1 MSQLDA
7 ERVKEQAP
15 IESIIGEFVPLKK
28 AGPKELVGL
37 CPFHKEKTPSFTVT
51 PGKGLWKCFGC
62 DAGGDVFSFVQRI
75 EGLPNFGDA
84 VNRVAEISGFA
95 PESIGQ
101 AAVKRDRISGE
112 VDAPRAVAKPTSNA
126 TTNATPKVVATY
138 PYIDEHGEL
147 LYEVQRIEPGRN
159 GKAKDFRQRRVHP
172 IDGAW
177 VWGISEGGYRKG
189 QNGDW
194 YPVKGEAEPD
204 DDELPEVRR
213 VLYRLPAVLAA
224 DTVYVVEGEKDV
236 HTLEAAG
243 LVATT
248 NSGGASQK
256 WLPQYTE
263 ALRGRRVIVIPDN
276 DEPGKKRGAAI
287 LKELAGKADALL
299 IEVPVGKDVTDF
311 IEAGNTAY
319 DLEAMVDETVRK
331 RNAEELERRGLLSP
345 IEIIEQFEGG
355 LNAFLDPSKRSP
367 GLQTGFAR
375 LDEMTLGFHAGELI
389 ILAAR
394 PAQGKTA
401 LAMNIATNV
410 AERNNAVAVFSLE
423 MSRESLLTRIVCS
436 RARVD
441 QMKFR
446 AGYLNADERHRLQRA
461 FGEVCDMPLFIDD
474 HADAGLKAIHRK
486 VSEMR
491 SRVGGLG
498 LVVIDY
504 LQLMNPGKKE
514 NRTQE
519 VGALSRG
526 LKLMAREFKV
536 PFLVLSQL
544 SRAPE
549 QRLGNHRPQLSD
561 LREGGGIEQDAD
573 VVAFIFREEVYKPDN
588 PELRGLAELIVSK
601 QRNGP
606 TGKVR
611 LTFLHSLTRFENFA
625 GNDGGE
631 Q

>member
-1 MSQLDA
+1 MPLDA
-7 ERVKEQAP
+7 GPVKEHVDIARV
-15 IESIIGEFVPLKK
+15 IGEYVPLKK
-28 AGPKELVGL
+28 GGPRELVGL

-51 PGKGLWKCFGC
+51 PDKRMFYCFGC
-62 DAGGDVFSFVQRI
+62 QAGGDVFDFVAKI
-75 EGLPNFGDA
+75 EGVTFNSA
-84 VNRVAEISGFA
+84 VRKVAEMVGLD
-95 PESIGQ
+95 PESYGQ
-101 AAVKRDRISGE
+101 AAGSLAVVSGE
-112 VDAPRAVAKPTSNA
+112 VPSRPVAKPTSNG
-126 TTNATPKVVATY
+126 TPKVVATY

-177 VWGISEGGYRKG
+177 VWGISDGAYHKG

-194 YPVKGEAEPD
+194 YPVKGEAGPD

-213 VLYRLPAVLAA
+213 VLYRLPQVLAA
-224 DTVYVVEGEKDV
+224 ETVYVVEGEKDV

-248 NSGGASQK
+248 NSGGAAQK

-263 ALRGRRVIVIPDN
+263 VLRGRRVIVIPDK

-287 LKELAGKADALL
+287 LKDLEGKADAIL
-299 IEVPVGKDVTDF
+299 IEVPTGKDVTDF
-311 IEAGNTAY
+311 VQSGGSID
-319 DLEAMVDETVRK
+319 DLQALVVDAVAK
-331 RNAEELERRGLLSP
+331 RTTLELDRRGLLSP

-355 LNAFLDPSKRSP
+355 PTAFLDPSKRAP
-367 GLQTGFAR
+367 GLRTGFLR
-375 LDEMTLGFHAGELI
+375 LDDMTLGFHPGELI

-394 PAQGKTA
+394 PSQGKTA
-401 LAMNIATNV
+401 LALNIASNV
-410 AERNNAVAVFSLE
+410 AERNHTVAIFSLE
-423 MSRESLLTRIVCS
+423 MSRESLLTRFVCS

-446 AGYLNADERHRLQRA
+446 SGYLSADQHKALARA
-461 FGEVCDMPLFIDD
+461 FHDTCALPIFIDD
-474 HADAGLKAIHRK
+474 KADANIESIRRKLAILRSMHGL
-486 VSEMR
+486 S
-491 SRVGGLG
+491 

-504 LQLMNPGKKE
+504 LQLMNSGKKE

-519 VGALSRG
+519 VSALSRG
-526 LKLMAREFKV
+526 LKIMAREFSV

-561 LREGGGIEQDAD
+561 LRESGGIEQDAD

-588 PELRGLAELIVSK
+588 PDLRGVADLIIAK

-606 TGKVR
+606 VGAIK
-611 LTFLHSLTRFENFA
+611 LTFIHHLTRFENA
-625 GNDGGE
+625 TTSTE
-631 Q
+631 